1 MPRPLSPTG
10 VVPEYLRECLDVLSA
25 DPPVLRWRTRPLA
38 HFADVENP
46 EAALQQWRKT
56 YAGQTIRPAAD
67 GRLRVPLRTD
77 DESAGRWTPDR
88 SSPKSASPRSATWRG
103 RPTITPN
110 DRLAATREIAGSG
123 PLAAVLQAAR
133 IETGRSMDALTV
145 MSGDTDPY
153 RLDTPAKHRD
163 AQWFAEQVAR
173 FIAPD
178 KRIHPRG
185 VFYACVAAGD
195 VMKPDGE
202 AFANTAENEAFVN
215 AAARARAGSATSR
228 SSGGGQQE
236 R

>member
-1 MPRPLSPTG
+1 VPRRTVGRPTG
-10 VVPEYLRECLDVLSA
+10 PA
-25 DPPVLRWRTRPLA
+25 LA
-38 HFADVENP
+38 HLPAGVAGAENP

-56 YAGQTIRPAAD
+56 YTGQTIRPAAD

-77 DESAGRWTPDR
+77 
-88 SSPKSASPRSATWRG
+88 RG
-103 RPTITPN
+103 RRTLDARSIVAEIGVTPIGDMEGTPTITPN
-110 DRLAATREIAGSG
+110 DRLAATREVAGSG

-133 IETGRSMDALTV
+133 IETRRSMDALTV

-195 VMKPDGE
+195 HE
-202 AFANTAENEAFVN
+202 NTTGCSSESRNFN
-215 AAARARAGSATSR
+215 RCGRARGA
-228 SSGGGQQE
+228 
-236 R
+236 

>member
-56 YAGQTIRPAAD
+56 YTGQTIRPAAD

-77 DESAGRWTPDR
+77 
-88 SSPKSASPRSATWRG
+88 RG
-103 RPTITPN
+103 RRTLDARSIVAEIGVTPIGDMEGTPTITPN
-110 DRLAATREIAGSG
+110 DRLAATREVAGSG

-133 IETGRSMDALTV
+133 IETRRSMDALTV

-195 VMKPDGE
+195 HE
-202 AFANTAENEAFVN
+202 NTTGCSSESRNFN
-215 AAARARAGSATSR
+215 RCGRARGA
-228 SSGGGQQE
+228 
-236 R
+236 

>member
-25 DPPVLRWRTRPLA
+25 DPPVLRWRTCPLA
-38 HFADVENP
+38 SPAP
-46 EAALQQWRKT
+46 KIRKPLSNNGARLT
-56 YAGQTIRPAAD
+56 QDRRSGLPRTGGYACPCAPTEG
-67 GRLRVPLRTD
+67 
-77 DESAGRWTPDR
+77 AGRWTPDQ

-103 RPTITPN
+103 TPTITPN
-110 DRLAATREIAGSG
+110 DRLAATQEVAGSG

-133 IETGRSMDALTV
+133 IETRRSMDALTV

-195 VMKPDGE
+195 HE
-202 AFANTAENEAFVN
+202 NTTGCSSESRNFN
-215 AAARARAGSATSR
+215 RCDRARGA
-228 SSGGGQQE
+228 
-236 R
+236 